1 MIPESLQ
8 RLIDELMRLPGVGR
22 RSAERFAYHLLQ
34 RPKEEAMRLGYAIRD
49 LKKLIRPCA
58 ICCLPTEAER
68 CPICLDPA
76 RDAGL
81 LCVVEQPRDVYALE
95 RLGTFKGVYH
105 VLMGA
110 LALLDGIEA
119 KDLTIQRLEERL
131 QSGGVREVILATN
144 PNLEG
149 DTTALHLALT
159 LRGAGAFS
167 REGREGVSSSRA
179 KVKITRLA
187 RGLSAGSA
195 IDAASRP
202 ILEDALEGRREVQ

>member
-34 RPKEEAMRLGYAIRD
+34 RPRDEAMALGYAIRD
-49 LKKLIRPCA
+49 VKKLIRPCA
-58 ICCLPTEAER
+58 VCCLPTEGER

-76 RDAGL
+76 RDQAL

-95 RLGTFKGVYH
+95 RLGAYKGVYH

-119 KDLTIQRLEERL
+119 KDLTIARLEERL
-131 QSGGVREVILATN
+131 QEGSVREVILATN

-149 DTTALHLALT
+149 DTTALHLAHS
-159 LRGAGAFS
+159 LRAS
-167 REGREGVSSSRA
+167 
-179 KVKITRLA
+179 KVKVTRLA

-202 ILEDALEGRREVQ
+202 ILEDALEGRREVT